1 MMTFFPELEEDLPA
15 EAKAFFWE
23 DSATFLEMH
32 TIPSSELSEPSSPV
46 SSISAGDSQ
55 SVKIR
60 GGAISIFSH
69 FAANA

>member
-1 MMTFFPELEEDLPA
+1 MTFFPELEEDLPA
-15 EAKAFFWE
+15 EVEAFFWE
-23 DSATFLEMH
+23 KSATFLEMQA
-32 TIPSSELSEPSSPV
+32 IPSSESSKPSSHV
-46 SSISAGDSQ
+46 SSSADDSQ

>member
-15 EAKAFFWE
+15 EAEAFFWE

-32 TIPSSELSEPSSPV
+32 AIPSSESSEPSSPV
-46 SSISAGDSQ
+46 SSIGAGDSQ

-60 GGAISIFSH
+60 GGCHLYF
-69 FAANA
+69 

>member
-15 EAKAFFWE
+15 EAEAFFWE
-23 DSATFLEMH
+23 DSATFLEPQAV
-32 TIPSSELSEPSSPV
+32 PSSESSEPSSPV

-60 GGAISIFSH
+60 GCRLYF
-69 FAANA
+69 